1 MDYYLPLLLDGNVP
15 DAGRQ
20 VLLDYAG
27 GPDTPITPDK
37 LRGLAYI
44 LLASPQYHLA

>member
-1 MDYYLPLLLDGNVP
+1 LPLLLDGNIP
-15 DAGRQ
+15 EEASQ

-27 GPDTPITPDK
+27 GTDAPLTPDQ

-44 LLASPQYHLA
+44 ILASPQFHLA